1 MNFSERIFCGDLS
14 LQHTGKTVQL
24 CGWVDAYRDHGGLL
38 FIHLR
43 DRSGIV
49 QIVFSPEASSDNIC
63 KTATTLR
70 TEYCIAV
77 TGEVK
82 KRIEGTQN
90 PNIET
95 GALEV
100 FVRELSVLSESDALP
115 FPISDKAM
123 VAGAEDASV
132 ENVSEDLRLQYR
144 YLDIRR
150 PAMQENL
157 LLGIKFFNACGN
169 FWTRAV
175 LWRWKL
181 PCSPP
186 ARPKAR
192 VIIWCPA
199 ACTREIFTP
208 CPNRPS
214 FSNSF

>member
-1 MNFSERIFCGDLS
+1 MNFSERIFCGKLS
-14 LQHTGKTVQL
+14 SEHIGKTVQL

-49 QIVFSPEASSDNIC
+49 QIIFSPETSSENIC
-63 KTATTLR
+63 KMAATLR

-82 KRIEGTQN
+82 KRIPGTEN

-100 FVRELSVLSESDALP
+100 FVRELSVLSESEALP

-157 LLGIKFFNACGN
+157 FFRHKIFQCVREFLDKRG
-169 FWTRAV
+169 FVEEIGRAHV
-175 LWRWKL
+175 
-181 PCSPP
+181 
-186 ARPKAR
+186 
-192 VIIWCPA
+192 
-199 ACTREIFTP
+199 
-208 CPNRPS
+208 
-214 FSNSF
+214 